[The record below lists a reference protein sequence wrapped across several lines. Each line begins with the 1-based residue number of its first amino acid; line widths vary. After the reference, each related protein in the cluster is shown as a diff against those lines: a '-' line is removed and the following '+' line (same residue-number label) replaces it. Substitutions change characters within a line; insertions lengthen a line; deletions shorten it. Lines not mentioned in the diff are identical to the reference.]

1 MRRSQLPSEF
11 DHVGPE
17 NSDEEDQFYKYRK
30 ELSDLFK
37 KLLGVEATQEP
48 VLDYIISLF
57 TSILSNIEQYSVEQ
71 IEVPLFLFF
80 HFGESVTDIGEEL
93 QRESKISSLL
103 KDILES
109 NIKYIS
115 HKIVIHQFFEVC
127 IRYSTFFDTPNHSR
141 YIRNLLEPLMTNF
154 NNPDYSQAKH
164 AIYMFY
170 RVCMKIPAVVVPHA
184 EMVLNPVI
192 QKITHKTLDA
202 ESESLLYKAI
212 GHIIGNKYM
221 PIDVQGMLLDG
232 FLTPLV
238 NSNLDA
244 TAITYMGEVLAGFK
258 STIPTQNLEKIC
270 LIVENLSQRVQNIVL
285 DPNTHQALVY
295 LNQKIIVALDENSAK
310 YVKVFL
316 MVLCRYMNPES
327 IENIM
332 KVTTKQLVNQIAIQ
346 FKTNL
351 SYVLT
356 RDILDPITR
365 YIISEIPRPA
375 ETISDIAQQVIHI

>member
-1 MRRSQLPSEF
+1 MIVMRRSQLPSDF

-30 ELSDLFK
+30 ELADLFK

-57 TSILSNIEQYSVEQ
+57 NSILSNIEQYSVEQ

-80 HFGESVTDIGEEL
+80 HFGESVSEIGEAL
-93 QRESKISSLL
+93 QKDSKISSLM

-115 HKIVIHQFFEVC
+115 HKIVIHQYFEVC
-127 IRYSTFFDTPNHSR
+127 IRYSTFFDTPNHAR

-154 NNPDYSQAKH
+154 NNPDFSQAKH

-170 RVCMKIPAVVVPHA
+170 RICMKIPSVVVPHA
-184 EMVLNPVI
+184 EMVINPVA
-192 QKITHKTLDA
+192 QKISHRTLDG
-202 ESESLLYKAI
+202 ESESLLYKSI
-212 GHIIGNKYM
+212 GQIIGNKNM
-221 PIDVQGMLLDG
+221 PADVQGMLLDG

-244 TAITYMGEVLAGFK
+244 TSITYMGEVLAGFRTVV
-258 STIPTQNLEKIC
+258 SSQNLQKIC
-270 LIVENLSQRVQNIVL
+270 MIIENLTQRVQNLPL

-295 LNQKIIVALDENSAK
+295 LNQKIVVALDENSAK
-310 YVKVFL
+310 YVKVLL
-316 MVLCRYMNPES
+316 MVLCRYMNSES

-332 KVTTKQLVNQIAIQ
+332 KVRFI
-346 FKTNL
+346 
-351 SYVLT
+351 
-356 RDILDPITR
+356 
-365 YIISEIPRPA
+365 
-375 ETISDIAQQVIHI
+375 

>member
-1 MRRSQLPSEF
+1 MLRIKGHLQPPVPLLDFERQNVSNICMIVMRRSQLPSDF

-30 ELSDLFK
+30 ELADLFK

-57 TSILSNIEQYSVEQ
+57 NSILSNIEQYSVEQ

-80 HFGESVTDIGEEL
+80 HFGESVSEIGEAL
-93 QRESKISSLL
+93 QKESKISNLM

-115 HKIVIHQFFEVC
+115 HKIVIHQYFEVC
-127 IRYSTFFDTPNHSR
+127 IRYSTFFDTANHAR

-154 NNPDYSQAKH
+154 NNPDFSQAKH

-170 RVCMKIPAVVVPHA
+170 RICMKIPSVVVPHA
-184 EMVLNPVI
+184 EMVINPVA
-192 QKITHKTLDA
+192 QKISHRTLDG
-202 ESESLLYKAI
+202 ESESLLYKSI
-212 GHIIGNKYM
+212 GQIIGNKNM
-221 PIDVQGMLLDG
+221 PADVQGMLLDG

-244 TAITYMGEVLAGFK
+244 TSINYMGEVLAGFRTVV
-258 STIPTQNLEKIC
+258 SSQNLEKIC
-270 LIVENLSQRVQNIVL
+270 MIIENLTQRVQNLPL

-295 LNQKIIVALDENSAK
+295 LNQKIVVALDENSAK
-310 YVKVFL
+310 YVKVLL
-316 MVLCRYMNPES
+316 MVLCRYMNSDS

-332 KVTTKQLVNQIAIQ
+332 KV
-346 FKTNL
+346 
-351 SYVLT
+351 
-356 RDILDPITR
+356 R
-365 YIISEIPRPA
+365 
-375 ETISDIAQQVIHI
+375 VI